1 MKQSSQ
7 KNASTTRDFF
17 DDAAS
22 KVRDSGLRLTPQ
34 RSAILELFDCRSA
47 HMTPQSIFDALE
59 DEVSSLSLA
68 TVYNSLEV
76 FEEVGVVDKIC
87 SEDGQTYFDPNT
99 EPHQHAV
106 CQKCGSIF
114 DIEVPSGKLDELLE
128 AMQPPESTGTEFDV
142 NSVDVWLQGLCADC
156 QEPREE
162 AETSWPK

>member
-7 KNASTTRDFF
+7 ENASTARDFF
-17 DDAAS
+17 EDAAS
-22 KVRDSGLRLTPQ
+22 KVRDAGLRLTPQ

-59 DEVSSLSLA
+59 DELSSLSLA

-76 FEEVGVVDKIC
+76 FEEIGVVDKIC

-106 CQKCGSIF
+106 CQQCGTIF
-114 DIEVPSGKLDELLE
+114 DIQVPASKLDELLE
-128 AMQPPESTGTEFDV
+128 MMQRQNSTETDFDIDSV
-142 NSVDVWLQGLCADC
+142 NVWLQGLCAGC
-156 QEPREE
+156 Q
-162 AETSWPK
+162 